1 MIYDIFIEMDGLNE
15 EDGPLA
21 ELRPTRRAFS
31 LDSSVPPERDRRR
44 FGCSGRN
51 LSVIPCQ
58 ASQAG
63 RLGEAGDL
71 SSIPT
76 GLLSVAAGV
85 AAGLLRASL

>member
-1 MIYDIFIEMDGLNE
+1 
-15 EDGPLA
+15 
-21 ELRPTRRAFS
+21 
-31 LDSSVPPERDRRR
+31 VPPERDRRR

-85 AAGLLRASL
+85 AAGLFEGIICEFLLWAAEQGGKRLER